1 MELPYLEAVG
11 TVVNKANHTP
21 ACLTETDTSNISG
34 SKTYGEKLNRAMRL
48 GGGEDKEEDV

>member
-11 TVVNKANHTP
+11 TVVNKTNHTP